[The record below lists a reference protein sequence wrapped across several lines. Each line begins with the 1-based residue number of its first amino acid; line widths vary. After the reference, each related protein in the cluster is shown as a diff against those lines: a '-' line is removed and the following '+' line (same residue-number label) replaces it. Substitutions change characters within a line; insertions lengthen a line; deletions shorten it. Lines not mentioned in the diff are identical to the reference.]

1 MPYGILKADTLTYYT
16 ATGDVSIAISG
27 LAISGSPLISG
38 VSGIFTTSV
47 SGATVT
53 GDAGQFT
60 TITGGTA
67 QFTNI
72 TGVSGTFTSRISGAT
87 VTGTSGQ
94 FTTLTAT
101 TGVFTSVSGGTVSG
115 DVGLFNTISGN
126 QGVFNSSLSVPSGTA
141 ASPSISF
148 NGDPN
153 TGIYSSG
160 ADAVAISTG
169 GSGRLF
175 VDASGRVGVGTNSPS
190 SLLHINNT
198 SADPQIRIT
207 SAAATTGFTIDSVGG
222 SINFNNRENNPLA
235 FLTNDSERL
244 RITAAGLVGIG
255 TSAPGSTLHCNSTS
269 AADVYLR
276 TSNSAA
282 TSGFDVGVSSGAIAY
297 VFNRNNTD
305 LRFGTNGAERVTISA
320 GGNVGIGTTSP
331 SSKLSIQVSPAGSG
345 SDGIFLTDGT
355 RVLQL
360 IQTGSSY
367 SYNGVGANENLIYAS
382 QNPLSL
388 LADGQPIKFCA
399 GTSEKA
405 RIDTSGRLLVGTS
418 TARSNFFGTALSAVT
433 QTEGTG
439 GAAGRGALSVIN
451 NDVSNNPPYVLL
463 GRSGAA
469 TLGSNAAVVSGSRL
483 GTLTF
488 HGADGTSFIEA
499 ATVAGEVDGTP
510 GTNDMPGRLVFST
523 TADGASSPTERVRI
537 SQNGVVTVKN
547 GAVAEIGTL
556 ADGATVTPDFAANC
570 NFTLAISGN
579 RTLANPTNITAGQTG
594 SIFII
599 QGTGSNALS
608 WGSYW
613 DFTGGT
619 APTLST
625 ASGAVDRVDY
635 VVRTSTS
642 IHTVF
647 TANYS

>member
-16 ATGDVSIAISG
+16 ATGDVSVAISG
-27 LAISGSPLISG
+27 IAISGSPLISG

-53 GDAGQFT
+53 GNAGQFT

-72 TGVSGTFTSRISGAT
+72 TGVSGTFTSQISGAT

-101 TGVFTSVSGGTVSG
+101 TGVFTTSISGA
-115 DVGLFNTISGN
+115 TISGDLGLFSTISGS
-126 QGVFNSSLSVPSGTA
+126 QGFFSSSLSVPSGTA
-141 ASPSISF
+141 SSPSISF
-148 NGDPN
+148 NGDSN
-153 TGIYSSG
+153 TGLYSSA
-160 ADAVAISTG
+160 ADTVAISTG

-175 VDASGRVGVGTNSPS
+175 VDASGNVAVDTNT
-190 SLLHINNT
+190 LYVD
-198 SADPQIRIT
+198 A
-207 SAAATTGFTIDSVGG
+207 V
-222 SINFNNRENNPLA
+222 NNR
-235 FLTNDSERL
+235 
-244 RITAAGLVGIG
+244 
-255 TSAPGSTLHCNSTS
+255 
-269 AADVYLR
+269 
-276 TSNSAA
+276 
-282 TSGFDVGVSSGAIAY
+282 
-297 VFNRNNTD
+297 
-305 LRFGTNGAERVTISA
+305 
-320 GGNVGIGTTSP
+320 VGIGTTSP
-331 SSKLSIQVSPAGSG
+331 TKKLQVEDTSATSTSTFANVIARFVGAASNGDANIQFS
-345 SDGIFLTDGT
+345 
-355 RVLQL
+355 
-360 IQTGSSY
+360 
-367 SYNGVGANENLIYAS
+367 NGVNSSANIGIAGGANLYFG
-382 QNPLSL
+382 L
-388 LADGQPIKFCA
+388 DGV
-399 GTSEKA
+399 ERA
-405 RIDTSGRLLVGTS
+405 RIDSSGRLLVGTS
-418 TARSNFFGTALSAVT
+418 TTLG
-433 QTEGTG
+433 GTG
-439 GAAGRGALSVIN
+439 SIKLEVANGNSLTSSFVANAFANSYQFVK
-451 NDVSNNPPYVLL
+451 S
-463 GRSGAA
+463 RSSSA
-469 TLGSNAAVVSGSRL
+469 L
-483 GTLTF
+483 GTIVQN
-488 HGADGTSFIEA
+488 GDEVGNVDWSGDDGTS
-499 ATVAGEVDGTP
+499 TPKLVARIQAFVDGTP
-510 GTNDMPGRLVFST
+510 GANDMPGRLVFST

-570 NFTLAISGN
+570 NFTLTISGS

-599 QGTGSNALS
+599 QGSGSNTLS

>member
-160 ADAVAISTG
+160 ADAVAISTNG
-169 GSGRLF
+169 TGRVF
-175 VDASGRVGVGTNSPS
+175 VNASGNLGVGVSNPSEKLQLADGNIYLGTGDRIVYNGGASGN
-190 SLLHINNT
+190 LTFQTGTLGDLIFNT
-198 SADPQIRIT
+198 QA
-207 SAAATTGFTIDSVGG
+207 G
-222 SINFNNRENNPLA
+222 
-235 FLTNDSERL
+235 SERL
-244 RITAAGLVGIG
+244 RITSAGLVGIG
-255 TSAPGSTLHCNSTS
+255 TSSPTARIQSEWNGGNQFRASNGSGTFDILNDSTNSLLIS
-269 AADVYLR
+269 SGPMFYR
-276 TSNSAA
+276 TG
-282 TSGFDVGVSSGAIAY
+282 TSGPHIFQYNNGSNEALRIDGSG
-297 VFNRNNTD
+297 R
-305 LRFGTNGAERVTISA
+305 
-320 GGNVGIGTTSP
+320 VGIGTTSP
-331 SSKLSIQVSPAGSG
+331 LAKLHLYENAATFI
-345 SDGIFLTDGT
+345 GT
-355 RVLQL
+355 RSENSVASW
-360 IQTGSSY
+360 I
-367 SYNGVGANENLIYAS
+367 NGVEGGGNYTIYSNNSANILFN
-382 QNPLSL
+382 N
-388 LADGQPIKFCA
+388 G
-399 GTSEKA
+399 GSERA
-405 RIDTSGRLLVGTS
+405 RIDTFGRLLVGTS
-418 TARSNFFGTALSAVT
+418 SALTGASSQFSKVVALGNSANNGAGYFSIGAGSTRSNGEDVANLSFT
-433 QTEGTG
+433 DN
-439 GAAGRGALSVIN
+439 GAGEYASIRA
-451 NDVSNNPPYVLL
+451 
-463 GRSGAA
+463 
-469 TLGSNAAVVSGSRL
+469 
-483 GTLTF
+483 F
-488 HGADGTSFIEA
+488 ADG
-499 ATVAGEVDGTP
+499 ATGSGDY
-510 GTNDMPGRLVFST
+510 PGRLVFST

-570 NFTLAISGN
+570 NFTLTISGN

>member
-160 ADAVAISTG
+160 ADQVAISTNG
-169 GSGRLF
+169 TGRLF
-175 VDASGRVGVGTNSPS
+175 VD
-190 SLLHINNT
+190 
-198 SADPQIRIT
+198 SA
-207 SAAATTGFTIDSVGG
+207 G
-222 SINFNNRENNPLA
+222 N
-235 FLTNDSERL
+235 
-244 RITAAGLVGIG
+244 VGIG
-255 TSAPGSTLHCNSTS
+255 RTALTGQAIAAQGAKGITSLTSSTGTNGVYHYFQNTGGTFYLGLDSSTGS
-269 AADVYLR
+269 DFG
-276 TSNSAA
+276 A
-282 TSGFDVGVSSGAIAY
+282 TYAGAIY
-297 VFNRNNTD
+297 HYGNYPIV
-305 LRFGTNGAERVTISA
+305 FGTNGSERMRLDSSGRLGLGSSSPLYKLQIEGSSSTVYSGSARNTLLGVYNPDTTSGAYAGIELQVAGAGNASLANISA
-320 GGNVGIGTTSP
+320 IDAGSGSTGAVGIGTTSP
-331 SSKLSIQVSPAGSG
+331 A
-345 SDGIFLTDGT
+345 F
-355 RVLQL
+355 
-360 IQTGSSY
+360 
-367 SYNGVGANENLIYAS
+367 GVG
-382 QNPLSL
+382 
-388 LADGQPIKFCA
+388 DGLEVARSGVSTIRVSSNTQGVELRSDA
-399 GTSEKA
+399 GTGTLETRGAFPLLFGIQGTERA
-405 RIDTSGRLLVGTS
+405 RIDSSGRLLVGTS
-418 TARSNFFGTALSAVT
+418 TSPTVGDAQYGLLRTQGNTSTSSGFGLLSIARGLAPASIT
-433 QTEGTG
+433 
-439 GAAGRGALSVIN
+439 
-451 NDVSNNPPYVLL
+451 
-463 GRSGAA
+463 SGAEIGYIHFTA
-469 TLGSNAAVVSGSRL
+469 NDGSPFARIECSADANAGV
-483 GTLTF
+483 
-488 HGADGTSFIEA
+488 
-499 ATVAGEVDGTP
+499 
-510 GTNDMPGRLVFST
+510 NDYPGRLVFST

-556 ADGATVTPDFAANC
+556 TDGATVTPDFAANC
-570 NFTLAISGN
+570 NFTLTISGN

-613 DFTGGT
+613 DFTGGA
-619 APTLST
+619 APTLSI

>member
-160 ADAVAISTG
+160 ADQVAISTNG
-169 GSGRLF
+169 TGRLF
-175 VDASGRVGVGTNSPS
+175 VD
-190 SLLHINNT
+190 
-198 SADPQIRIT
+198 SA
-207 SAAATTGFTIDSVGG
+207 G
-222 SINFNNRENNPLA
+222 N
-235 FLTNDSERL
+235 
-244 RITAAGLVGIG
+244 VGIG
-255 TSAPGSTLHCNSTS
+255 RTALTGQAIAAQGAKGITSLTSSTGTNGVYHYFQNTGGTFYLGLDSSTGS
-269 AADVYLR
+269 DFG
-276 TSNSAA
+276 A
-282 TSGFDVGVSSGAIAY
+282 TYAGAIY
-297 VFNRNNTD
+297 HYGNYPIV
-305 LRFGTNGAERVTISA
+305 FGTNGSERMRLDSSGRLGLGSSSPLYKLQIEGSSSTVYSGSARNTLLGVYNPDTTSGAYAGIELQVAGAGNASLANISA
-320 GGNVGIGTTSP
+320 IDAGSGSTDVAIGVRNSNTFEEKVRIKSSGAVGIGTTSP
-331 SSKLSIQVSPAGSG
+331 A
-345 SDGIFLTDGT
+345 F
-355 RVLQL
+355 
-360 IQTGSSY
+360 
-367 SYNGVGANENLIYAS
+367 GVG
-382 QNPLSL
+382 
-388 LADGQPIKFCA
+388 DGLEVARSGVSTIRVSSNTQGVELRSDA
-399 GTSEKA
+399 GTGTLETRGAFPLLFGIQGTERA
-405 RIDTSGRLLVGTS
+405 RIDSSGRLLVGTS
-418 TARSNFFGTALSAVT
+418 TSPTVGDAQYGLLRTQGNTSTSSGFGLLSIARGLAPASIT
-433 QTEGTG
+433 
-439 GAAGRGALSVIN
+439 
-451 NDVSNNPPYVLL
+451 
-463 GRSGAA
+463 SGAEIGYIHFTA
-469 TLGSNAAVVSGSRL
+469 NDGSPFARIECSADANAGV
-483 GTLTF
+483 
-488 HGADGTSFIEA
+488 
-499 ATVAGEVDGTP
+499 
-510 GTNDMPGRLVFST
+510 NDYPGRLVFST

-556 ADGATVTPDFAANC
+556 TDGATVTPDFAANC
-570 NFTLAISGN
+570 NFTLTISGN